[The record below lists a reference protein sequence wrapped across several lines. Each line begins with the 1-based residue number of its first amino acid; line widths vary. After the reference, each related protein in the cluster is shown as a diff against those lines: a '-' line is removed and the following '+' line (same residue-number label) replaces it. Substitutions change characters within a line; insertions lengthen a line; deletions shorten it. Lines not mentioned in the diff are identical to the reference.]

1 MRTIELTESQIR
13 DIAKQI
19 MHTADCLA
27 NGSFEEKYD
36 VETDIEIG
44 NDYYAYCRIVVEQT
58 VCDYS
63 WGTYDTPEGT
73 EYEYA
78 VDEIELVECFDEDG
92 VPFVIDDDSWAKVEK
107 LVKSETLYY

>member
-27 NGSFEEKYD
+27 DGSFEEKYRT
-36 VETDIEIG
+36 ETDIELGDDIW
-44 NDYYAYCRIVVEQT
+44 ASCEIEVVQT

-63 WGTYDTPEGT
+63 WGTYDTPEST
-73 EYEYA
+73 EYEY
-78 VDEIELVECFDEDG
+78 VVEEIELIECYDEDG
-92 VPFVIDDDSWAKVEK
+92 VPLHIDDESWAKVEK